1 MAVTLDQREIDEF
14 LTLGHTLIFTTLD
27 RDGYP
32 HSTPNW
38 YVYLDGHLYL
48 RTRRKSQ
55 KVRNVGRDSRVCAVV
70 ESGELWRE
78 LKAVMV
84 RGRAEEVSD
93 EAERARFEEA
103 LRVKYEGFRED
114 RQRMTPRMQ
123 QHYGQTAVCYKIVPE
138 KKLATWDNRKVRFAD
153 G

>member
-1 MAVTLDQREIDEF
+1 MAVTLDQNEIDDF
-14 LTLGHTLIFTTLD
+14 LASGHTLIFTTLD

-38 YVYLDGHLYL
+38 YVYMDGRLYL
-48 RTRRKSQ
+48 RTRQKSQ
-55 KVRNVGRDSRVCAVV
+55 KARNVGRDSRVSALV

-84 RGRAEEVSD
+84 RGRAEPVTD
-93 EAERARFEEA
+93 EKERARFEEA
-103 LRVKYEGFRED
+103 LQVKYEAFREN

-123 QHYGQTAVCYKIVPE
+123 QHYAQSSIDFKIVPE
-138 KKLATWDNRKVRFAD
+138 KKLATWDNRKVRLSE
-153 G
+153 